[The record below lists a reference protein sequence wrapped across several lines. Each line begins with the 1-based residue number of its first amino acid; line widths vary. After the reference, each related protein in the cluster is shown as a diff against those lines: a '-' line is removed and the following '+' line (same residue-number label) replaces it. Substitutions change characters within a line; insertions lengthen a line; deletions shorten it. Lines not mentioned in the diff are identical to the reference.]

1 PEMAQSE
8 NAMFEMVWRR
18 GVKEGGGEDKVEVEE
33 EVGLKTK
40 VVAGVREFFL
50 SRKSIAAFAL
60 CAVLAASVTFGLYR
74 YSVNLNTER
83 VRERVMAIAATA
95 APEIDADDLDLLH
108 TWRDSE
114 KTVYKKVVMQL
125 QHIRE
130 RNEGVVYVYIMRL
143 TNNPYYFEFVADAD
157 SLDINSDMDLTK
169 DGLRNDTLAPGHLY
183 YDYTAKSSPIYK
195 SMINGTIES
204 DAMPYADIWGTWI
217 AGNAPIKDDFGK
229 VVAVIGVDID
239 ASEIQILTNRS
250 FKIVVWFIVL
260 FLLFVFIRIVLLIK
274 QVRIIERYI
283 KHD

>member
-1 PEMAQSE
+1 
-8 NAMFEMVWRR
+8 
-18 GVKEGGGEDKVEVEE
+18 
-33 EVGLKTK
+33 
-40 VVAGVREFFL
+40 
-50 SRKSIAAFAL
+50 
-60 CAVLAASVTFGLYR
+60 
-74 YSVNLNTER
+74 
-83 VRERVMAIAATA
+83 
-95 APEIDADDLDLLH
+95 
-108 TWRDSE
+108 
-114 KTVYKKVVMQL
+114 
-125 QHIRE
+125 
-130 RNEGVVYVYIMRL
+130 
-143 TNNPYYFEFVADAD
+143 
-157 SLDINSDMDLTK
+157 
-169 DGLRNDTLAPGHLY
+169 
-183 YDYTAKSSPIYK
+183 K